1 MNPARSIRGPLVV
14 DIDIGLVEK
23 ILREEYELEEAR
35 LDAMVSVLER
45 LLRDRGERAS
55 VSMDGPTF
63 SEEPV
68 DRRLFEDS

>member
-35 LDAMVSVLER
+35 LEAMVSVLEQ
-45 LLRDRGERAS
+45 LLRGHGERVS

-68 DRRLFEDS
+68 DRRPFEDS